1 MVDGNISISKYK
13 NIFPKLYTPN
23 WSKEVFEVKSV
34 KDTSPST
41 DVIEDIHSEEIIRI
55 FYKPEL

>member
-13 NIFPKLYTPN
+13 NVFPKLYTPD

-41 DVIEDIHSEEIIRI
+41 DVIEDIHSE
-55 FYKPEL
+55 